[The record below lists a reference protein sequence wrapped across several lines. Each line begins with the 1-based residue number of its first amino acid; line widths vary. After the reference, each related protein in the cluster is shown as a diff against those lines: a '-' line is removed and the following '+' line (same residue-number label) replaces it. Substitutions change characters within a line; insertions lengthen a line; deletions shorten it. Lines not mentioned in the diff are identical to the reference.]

1 MFGLHVKYKP
11 DSLSSWFIRL
21 NLGWAKLTNKL
32 GVYIFFLKYSTY
44 CTNSLSD
51 YRYRIWMWMAS
62 KSLKYINHETKCNKL
77 IGLSFL
83 WSQFFFIFYI
93 LLLNYIFY
101 LFKVHIVPN
110 SMFQRI
116 SFLACQPIWKELM
129 HDNLHWFIVF

>member
-1 MFGLHVKYKP
+1 MDYWVPLSLANWTTELSWHLKLIPRSATILLHDISSSTFDLNSWLHVKYKP

-77 IGLSFL
+77 IGLLFL
-83 WSQFFFIFYI
+83 WSQFFLYFLY
-93 LLLNYIFY
+93 
-101 LFKVHIVPN
+101 
-110 SMFQRI
+110 
-116 SFLACQPIWKELM
+116 SFT
-129 HDNLHWFIVF
+129 